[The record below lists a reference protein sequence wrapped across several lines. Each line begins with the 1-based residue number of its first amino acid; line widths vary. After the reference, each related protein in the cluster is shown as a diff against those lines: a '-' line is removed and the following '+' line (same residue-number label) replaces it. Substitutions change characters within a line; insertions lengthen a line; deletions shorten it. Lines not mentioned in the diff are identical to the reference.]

1 MSHQEPSTVWRPIS
15 RAILGRS
22 RRGAFLTF
30 GNREK
35 TPEGTREEPAITEGP
50 PMSCVDE
57 LSGLFNASTL
67 VASLPAHS
75 LVHRRTDLPIDSAH
89 LVLALAGCR
98 TSITQCSSLPR
109 CHDPP
114 PPPPPPPPPRAPHC
128 FCPPPARPRPPTPA
142 TRLTD
147 TRRAKCGSV
156 VALCAL
162 GVLRGGRPRCR
173 NARGFTTTAPEA
185 TGAASGCAR
194 RAWPAPGGTRNWMA
208 LSSAEMNTQRRL

>member
-1 MSHQEPSTVWRPIS
+1 MSHLEPSTVWRPIS

-75 LVHRRTDLPIDSAH
+75 LVHRRTHRPPIPSTLLTSCLHLPGVAH
-89 LVLALAGCR
+89 LSRSAPRSHAA
-98 TSITQCSSLPR
+98 IT
-109 CHDPP
+109 
-114 PPPPPPPPPRAPHC
+114 PPPPPPPRAPHC
-128 FCPPPARPRPPTPA
+128 FCPRPARPRPPTPA

-162 GVLRGGRPRCR
+162 GVFRGGRPRCR
-173 NARGFTTTAPEA
+173 NARGFTTTVTEA
-185 TGAASGCAR
+185 TGAASGRAR
-194 RAWPAPGGTRNWMA
+194 RAWPAPRGTRNWMA
-208 LSSAEMNTQRRL
+208 LSSAEMNTQMRL